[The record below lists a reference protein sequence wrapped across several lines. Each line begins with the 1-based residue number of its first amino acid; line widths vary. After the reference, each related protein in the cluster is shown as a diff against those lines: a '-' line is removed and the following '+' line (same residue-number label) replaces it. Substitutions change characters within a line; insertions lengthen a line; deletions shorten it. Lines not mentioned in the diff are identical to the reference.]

1 MVQYL
6 RALILTEHF
15 HRETYTRTIFM
26 NYGKADSNFSEIEPG
41 QKQENVSVVQIIHF
55 VREMDC
61 TIGII
66 TRKMC

>member
-6 RALILTEHF
+6 PALILTELF

-26 NYGKADSNFSEIEPG
+26 NYGKADSNLSEIGAG
-41 QKQENVSVVQIIHF
+41 QKKENVRVVQIIGF
-55 VREMDC
+55 VRGMDY

-66 TRKMC
+66 TRRMY